1 MVFKE
6 GGQSK
11 RVQSEIER
19 KTQREGL
26 KYYGAWMACFGTRD
40 IHTVEG

>member
-11 RVQSEIER
+11 RVHRERER

-26 KYYGAWMACFGTRD
+26 NDGARMAGFGTRD